1 MVCPILV
8 LMALL
13 HAQGTVH
20 FSTSLQ
26 DGQSV
31 RYWLSQASVHRS
43 HGELE
48 ESLAAIQMAFQFSRQ
63 ISWAGFSGRCL
74 IRMGILEWDLGD
86 IEESARKFEEARDVF
101 KKAHDPRSQEFCAK
115 CLELIQLY
123 NEGKGARLAKLYYR
137 SIERYERACSIGRE
151 IGIEDLALKCLRQQ
165 AVTYLEMRRLD
176 LFLDNCKKGLDIS
189 IRISHR
195 IEQARC
201 SNNIGVYYQQRSS
214 YSQAVGHFEK
224 ALSIL
229 RSIKDP
235 ATEAECLNNLGLV
248 YRELG
253 NLDRAHYLLSRA
265 LAIDQSYGD
274 ATSIGL
280 DLENLGSVFLRKG
293 IENASREDLN
303 QALEL
308 FQRGLLQLERGGA
321 DPRITFAALNNIGI
335 VFMELKDLEGA
346 RRHLRRA
353 LAVVKDDDHAIE
365 LCQALNNIAMSYLD
379 ERNIDEAL
387 THFLRSY
394 EIGSKHS
401 YENVL
406 MECCYGLGQCYEMRQ
421 HESSALSFYRK
432 SIEALERLRGRIPTE
447 PFSIGFARNKFGA
460 YERAIHLLAAR
471 HARQASGD
479 VLEDL
484 FDLVERAKARAFLE
498 NAQEALADV
507 AVTDRSVLEERQQ
520 AISRNIKELSLKIA
534 DHPAS
539 REEEEAL
546 VNELELEEDEYV
558 RLISEMKVQEDNQ
571 EDRWRKSIRG
581 ITEIQGML
589 LSEDAVLLEYY
600 LGEPSSY
607 LLRISPH
614 SIRLYRLPAR
624 GQVEASLRA
633 YLRFI
638 SDRSLDSR
646 AGIVPAERIGRELMP
661 LEHDESFNRTKSLLV
676 IPDGVLHHLPFEAL
690 RIPDGPGSKYLIEDV
705 PVSYCPSASSLMLLK
720 NAGKPGKWKK
730 DLLAI
735 GGPEYDPNDDFGGR
749 AAPRRQ
755 LGMKTIR
762 GRSEMHVLSLPFSKK
777 EVLDIAKL
785 FPAQM
790 SDVLTG
796 ESANETRLKT
806 MALMDYRIIH
816 FACHGALDE
825 RFPSRS
831 ALVLSSANTSEDDGL
846 LQTRE
851 IYGLAMNAGM
861 VVLSACQTA
870 TGRLEKSEGPMA
882 LTRPFFFAGARS
894 IIASLWPISDKATV
908 FFMHEFYRNLVLGR
922 SKSESLRYAKIK
934 MLDSSWGH
942 PFYWASFMLQGDPS
956 PLTMTR

>member
-1 MVCPILV
+1 
-8 LMALL
+8 MALL
-13 HAQGTVH
+13 HAQGTVQY
-20 FSTSLQ
+20 STSLQ

-31 RYWLSQASVHRS
+31 QYWLSQASVHRS
-43 HGELE
+43 QGEFE
-48 ESLAAIQMAFQFSRQ
+48 KSLAAIKKAFQFSPQ
-63 ISWAGFSGRCL
+63 ISSAGFSGRCL
-74 IRMGILEWDLGD
+74 IRMGILEWNLGD
-86 IEESARKFEEARDVF
+86 IEESARKFGEARAVF
-101 KKAHDPRSQEFCAK
+101 KKALDPRSQEFCAK
-115 CLELIQLY
+115 CLELVQFY
-123 NEGKGARLAKLYYR
+123 NEGKDARLAKLYYR
-137 SIERYERACSIGRE
+137 SIQRFERACSIGRE

-189 IRISHR
+189 IRISHG

-201 SNNIGVYYQQRSS
+201 SNNIGIYYQQRSS
-214 YSQAVGHFEK
+214 YSQAVGYFEK

-229 RSIKDP
+229 RFTKDP

-253 NLDRAHYLLSRA
+253 NLDRAQFLLSRA
-265 LAIDQSYGD
+265 LALDQKYGN
-274 ATSIGL
+274 ATSICL

-293 IENASREDLN
+293 IENGSRDDLN
-303 QALEL
+303 QALGL
-308 FQRGLLQLERGGA
+308 FQRGLSLLERGRA

-335 VFMELKDLEGA
+335 SFIELKDLEGA
-346 RRHLRRA
+346 RRYLRRA
-353 LAVVKDDDHAIE
+353 LAVVKDDDQAIE
-365 LCQALNNIAMSYLD
+365 LCQVLNNIAVSHMD

-387 THFLRSY
+387 AYFQRSHA
-394 EIGSKHS
+394 IGSKHS

-421 HESSALSFYRK
+421 DDSSALSFYRK
-432 SIEALERLRGRIPTE
+432 SIEALERLRGRIPAE
-447 PFSIGFARNKFGA
+447 PFSIGFSRNKFGA

-471 HARQASGD
+471 HTRQASGD
-479 VLEDL
+479 VLADL
-484 FDLVERAKARAFLE
+484 FDLIERAKARAFLE
-498 NAQEALADV
+498 NAQEALADG
-507 AVTDRSVLEERQQ
+507 AVSDRWVLKERQQ
-520 AISRNIKELSLKIA
+520 AISRNIKELSSKIA
-534 DHPAS
+534 GHPSS

-546 VNELELEEDEYV
+546 VNELEMEEDEYV
-558 RLISEMKVQEDNQ
+558 RLISETKVQEDNQ
-571 EDRWRKSIRG
+571 EERWRKSIRG
-581 ITEIQGML
+581 VTEIQGML

-624 GQVEASLRA
+624 GEVEASLRA

-661 LEHDESFNRTKSLLV
+661 LERDESFNRAKSLLV

-690 RIPDGPGSKYLIEDV
+690 RIPDGSGSKYLIENYS
-705 PVSYCPSASSLMLLK
+705 VSYCPSASSLMLLK
-720 NAGKPGKWKK
+720 NAGKPGKWNKA
-730 DLLAI
+730 LLAI
-735 GGPEYDPNDDFGGR
+735 GGPEYDPNDVYGGP

-755 LGMKTIR
+755 LGLKTMR
-762 GRSEMHVLSLPFSKK
+762 GKTAMQVPSLPFSKK
-777 EVLDIAKL
+777 EVLDVAQQ
-785 FPAQM
+785 FPARM

-796 ESANETRLKT
+796 ESASETRLKT
-806 MALMDYRIIH
+806 MTLMDYQIIH

-831 ALVLSSANTSEDDGL
+831 ALILSSSNTSEDDGL

-851 IYGLAMNAGM
+851 IYGLSMNAGM
-861 VVLSACQTA
+861 VVLSACHTA
-870 TGRLEKSEGPMA
+870 KGRLEKTEGPMA

-922 SKSESLRYAKIK
+922 SKNESLRYAKIK
-934 MLDSSWGH
+934 MLESSWGH
-942 PFYWASFMLQGDPS
+942 PYYWASFMLQGDPS

>member
-1 MVCPILV
+1 MAYPVLV
-8 LMALL
+8 LIALL
-13 HAQGTVH
+13 HVQGTVQL
-20 FSTSLQ
+20 SISRQ
-26 DGQSV
+26 YARSV
-31 RYWLSQASVHRS
+31 QYWLSQAAVHRS
-43 HGELE
+43 QGEFE
-48 ESLAAIQMAFQFSRQ
+48 ESLSAIQKAFQDSRQ
-63 ISWAGFSGRCL
+63 ISCAGFSGRCL
-74 IRMGILEWDLGD
+74 IRMGILQWDLGD
-86 IEESARKFEEARDVF
+86 IEKSARDFEEARAVF
-101 KKAHDPRSQEFCAK
+101 KKARDPRSQEFCAK
-115 CLELIQLY
+115 CLELIHLY
-123 NEGKGARLAKLYYR
+123 NEGKDARLAKLYYR
-137 SIERYERACSIGRE
+137 SIERFERACSIGRE

-176 LFLDNCKKGLDIS
+176 LFLDNCKKGLAIS

-214 YSQAVGHFEK
+214 FSQAVGYFEK

-229 RSIKDP
+229 RSISDP

-265 LAIDQSYGD
+265 LALDQKYGN
-274 ATSIGL
+274 ATSICL

-293 IENASREDLN
+293 IENASGDDLN

-308 FQRGLLQLERGGA
+308 FQRGLSLLKPGRA
-321 DPRITFAALNNIGI
+321 DPRIIFAALNNIGI
-335 VFMELKDLEGA
+335 IFIELKDLEGA

-353 LAVVKDDDHAIE
+353 LAVVKDDNHTLE
-365 LCQALNNIAMSYLD
+365 RCQALNNLALSYLD

-387 THFLRSY
+387 AHYLRSY
-394 EIGSKHS
+394 EIGSMHS
-401 YENVL
+401 YENIL
-406 MECCYGLGQCYEMRQ
+406 MECCYGLGQCYEMKQ
-421 HESSALSFYRK
+421 DDSSALSFFRK
-432 SIEALERLRGRIPTE
+432 SIDALERLRGRIPAE

-460 YERAIHLLAAR
+460 YERAIHILAAR

-479 VLEDL
+479 VLSEL

-498 NAQEALADV
+498 NAQEALADF
-507 AVTDRSVLEERQQ
+507 AATDRSVLEERQQ
-520 AISRNIKELSLKIA
+520 AISRNIKELSLRIA
-534 DHPAS
+534 GHPAS
-539 REEEEAL
+539 REEEVAL
-546 VNELELEEDEYV
+546 VNELEMEEDEYV
-558 RLISEMKVQEDNQ
+558 RLISEMKGQEDNQ
-571 EDRWRKSIRG
+571 EDRWRKSISG
-581 ITEIQGML
+581 IADIQGML
-589 LSEDAVLLEYY
+589 LSEEAVLLEYY
-600 LGEPSSY
+600 LGERSSY
-607 LLRISPH
+607 LLRISPQG
-614 SIRLYRLPAR
+614 IRLYRLPAR
-624 GQVEASLRA
+624 GVIEASLRA

-661 LEHDESFNRTKSLLV
+661 LERDESFNRAKSVLV
-676 IPDGVLHHLPFEAL
+676 VPDGVLYHLPFEAL
-690 RIPDGPGSKYLIEDV
+690 RIPDGPGSKYLIENV

-720 NAGKPGKWKK
+720 SAGKPGKWKK
-730 DLLAI
+730 ALLAI
-735 GGPEYDPNDDFGGR
+735 GGPAYDLNDDYGGR
-749 AAPRRQ
+749 AVPGRQ
-755 LGMKTIR
+755 IGIKAIR
-762 GRSEMHVLSLPFSKK
+762 GRSEMQVPSLPFSKK
-777 EVLDIAKL
+777 EVLDIAKQ
-785 FPAQM
+785 FPARM

-796 ESANETRLKT
+796 ESASETRLKT
-806 MALMDYRIIH
+806 TALMDYRIIH
-816 FACHGALDE
+816 FACHGTLDE

-831 ALVLSSANTSEDDGL
+831 ALILSSANTSEDDGL

-870 TGRLEKSEGPMA
+870 KGHLEKSEGPMA

-908 FFMHEFYRNLVLGR
+908 FFMHEFYRNLILGR

-942 PFYWASFMLQGDPS
+942 PYYWASFMLQGDPS
-956 PLTMTR
+956 PLTR

>member
-1 MVCPILV
+1 
-8 LMALL
+8 
-13 HAQGTVH
+13 
-20 FSTSLQ
+20 
-26 DGQSV
+26 
-31 RYWLSQASVHRS
+31 
-43 HGELE
+43 
-48 ESLAAIQMAFQFSRQ
+48 
-63 ISWAGFSGRCL
+63 
-74 IRMGILEWDLGD
+74 MGILEWDLGD
-86 IEESARKFEEARDVF
+86 IEEAARKFGEAGAVF
-101 KKAHDPRSQEFCAK
+101 KKVHDPRSQEFCAK

-123 NEGKGARLAKLYYR
+123 KEGKDARLAKLYYR
-137 SIERYERACSIGRE
+137 SIERFERACSIGHE

-229 RSIKDP
+229 RSIHDP
-235 ATEAECLNNLGLV
+235 VTEAECLNNLGLV

-265 LAIDQSYGD
+265 LALDQKSGN
-274 ATSIGL
+274 ATSICL

-293 IENASREDLN
+293 IENASRDDLN
-303 QALEL
+303 RALEL
-308 FQRGLLQLERGGA
+308 FQRGLSVLERGRA
-321 DPRITFAALNNIGI
+321 DPRIIFSALNNIGI
-335 VFMELKDLEGA
+335 IFIELKEFEGA

-353 LAVVKDDDHAIE
+353 LAVVKDDNQALE
-365 LCQALNNIAMSYLD
+365 RCQALNNIALSYLD

-387 THFLRSY
+387 AHFLQSY

-401 YENVL
+401 YENIL
-406 MECCYGLGQCYEMRQ
+406 MECCYGLGQCYEMRRDD
-421 HESSALSFYRK
+421 SSALSFYRK
-432 SIEALERLRGRIPTE
+432 SIEALERLRGRISAE

-460 YERAIHLLAAR
+460 YEKAIQILAAR

-479 VLEDL
+479 VFADL

-498 NAQEALADV
+498 NAQEALADF
-507 AVTDRSVLEERQQ
+507 AATDRSVLEERQQ

-534 DHPAS
+534 GHPPS
-539 REEEEAL
+539 REEEKAL
-546 VNELELEEDEYV
+546 VNELEMEEDEYV
-558 RLISEMKVQEDNQ
+558 RLISEMKIQEDNQ

-581 ITEIQGML
+581 IADIQGML

-614 SIRLYRLPAR
+614 NVRLYRLPAR
-624 GQVEASLRA
+624 GEVEASLRA

-661 LEHDESFNRTKSLLV
+661 LERDESFSRAKSLLV

-690 RIPDGPGSKYLIEDV
+690 RIPDGPDSKYLIEKV
-705 PVSYCPSASSLMLLK
+705 AVSYCPSASSLMLLK

-730 DLLAI
+730 ALLAI
-735 GGPEYDPNDDFGGR
+735 GGPEYDPNDDYGGR
-749 AAPRRQ
+749 AVPGRQ
-755 LGMKTIR
+755 LGIKTIQ
-762 GRSEMHVLSLPFSKK
+762 GGPEKQVPSLAFSKK
-777 EVLDIAKL
+777 EVLDIAKQ
-785 FPAQM
+785 FPARM

-796 ESANETRLKT
+796 ESANETRLKA

-816 FACHGALDE
+816 FACHGSLDE

-831 ALVLSSANTSEDDGL
+831 ALILSLANTSEDDGL

-870 TGRLEKSEGPMA
+870 KGRLEKSEGPMA

-942 PFYWASFMLQGDPS
+942 PYYWASFLLQGDPS
-956 PLTMTR
+956 PLVMTR